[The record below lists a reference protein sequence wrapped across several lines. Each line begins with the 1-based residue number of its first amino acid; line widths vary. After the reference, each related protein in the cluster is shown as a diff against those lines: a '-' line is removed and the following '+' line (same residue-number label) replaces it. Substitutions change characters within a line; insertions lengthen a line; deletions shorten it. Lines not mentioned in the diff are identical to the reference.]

1 MEQNSSA
8 FLANRKL
15 IQALERRSHAVSC
28 EEDCSLFRQGDAPSG
43 LYIIHRGKATLN
55 MKAAT
60 GENLIQMLA
69 GAGSLL
75 GLPAIVGKQP
85 YSLTAIAL
93 KGAEVRFVSR
103 KDFEEILRA
112 DPSLSINVCQV
123 LAAEVQSARQV
134 LSRF

>member
-1 MEQNSSA
+1 
-8 FLANRKL
+8 
-15 IQALERRSHAVSC
+15 
-28 EEDCSLFRQGDAPSG
+28 
-43 LYIIHRGKATLN
+43 

-93 KGAEVRFVSR
+93 KGAEVRFLSR

-123 LAAEVQSARQV
+123 LAAEVQSAGQV